1 MEDKE
6 RREEEYSLDDIMQE
20 FRKPEDAPLEEAEE
34 LTAVEPAEEELLE
47 AEETEAEAVSEETEQ
62 QDSAMSGDTVR
73 LDLPEILHGV
83 ASNAQHIDDEDEPA
97 EIPQTQEETP
107 AFTEGW
113 EPEYEQ
119 PMGEYVPPKPI
130 AFPTRAESR
139 DMYRERRPVM
149 MDAHAHAFA
158 GEVFDIRGDKIVV
171 RILAV
176 FHGTDAGLIV
186 FQVFIVAV

>member
-62 QDSAMSGDTVR
+62 QDPAISGDTVR

-83 ASNAQHIDDEDEPA
+83 TSNAQHIDDEDEPRS
-97 EIPQTQEETP
+97 E
-107 AFTEGW
+107 
-113 EPEYEQ
+113 
-119 PMGEYVPPKPI
+119 
-130 AFPTRAESR
+130 
-139 DMYRERRPVM
+139 ERRVGKECRSRWSPY
-149 MDAHAHAFA
+149 H
-158 GEVFDIRGDKIVV
+158 
-171 RILAV
+171 
-176 FHGTDAGLIV
+176 
-186 FQVFIVAV
+186 